1 MPNKKP
7 DWLAEL
13 SRKQQHRKSE
23 KFIDQSKRP
32 VVAESTKPARH
43 SMAPF
48 GIHSLTRQGGIG
60 SVKGDIPTSSSSDN
74 LVDEGN
80 ITQRPNNLFNKFEQT
95 ESTSVNSNVSTSIR
109 PIVPPVAEKPQ
120 LPQDKPH
127 IPSKPLSTNFNKT
140 DNGVGND
147 AIGKQSFSYINVF
160 YIFNLISANY

>member
-60 SVKGDIPTSSSSDN
+60 NGRGDIPTSSSSDN
-74 LVDEGN
+74 LAEDGIV
-80 ITQRPNNLFNKFEQT
+80 TQRPNNLFNKFEQA
-95 ESTSVNSNVSTSIR
+95 ESTSVNSMVSTSTR
-109 PIVPPVAEKPQ
+109 PIIPPVSEKPQ

-127 IPSKPLSTNFNKT
+127 IPSKPLSTNFNKS
-140 DNGVGND
+140 DNGIGND
-147 AIGKQSFSYINVF
+147 AIGMQSLYYSYFIKTIYGN
-160 YIFNLISANY
+160 NH

>member
-7 DWLAEL
+7 EWLAEL

-23 KFIDQSKRP
+23 KFLDQSKRP

-48 GIHSLTRQGGIG
+48 GIHSLTRQGRIG
-60 SVKGDIPTSSSSDN
+60 SGRGDIPTSSSSDN
-74 LVDEGN
+74 LVDDGN
-80 ITQRPNNLFNKFEQT
+80 VTQRPSNLFNKFEQT
-95 ESTSVNSNVSTSIR
+95 ESTSVNSMVSTSTR
-109 PIVPPVAEKPQ
+109 PIIPPVSEKPQ

-140 DNGVGND
+140 DNGVMND
-147 AIGKQSFSYINVF
+147 AIGNTFMFSRF
-160 YIFNLISANY
+160 L

>member
-13 SRKQQHRKSE
+13 SRKQQHRKNE

-32 VVAESTKPARH
+32 VVADLA
-43 SMAPF
+43 
-48 GIHSLTRQGGIG
+48 
-60 SVKGDIPTSSSSDN
+60 
-74 LVDEGN
+74 DEGN

-140 DNGVGND
+140 DTGVGND
-147 AIGKQSFSYINVF
+147 AIGKQSFSYTNVF
-160 YIFNLISANY
+160 CNSNFGFNLISENN